1 MRSIRQI
8 VVRKN
13 SCRLSVVG
21 WKFGSCLNRGLRG
34 LRGFSGL
41 GIGVRNP
48 SHNRTTTNDSLKD
61 SHTPV
66 RFSSLDGSNLR
77 FSGLGIGVRNP
88 SHNRTTTNSSQQS
101 AVSGRESEFPPTESD
116 QQSAISKSRESEFPP
131 TESGQRSVVGNCL
144 KRDNPLNSRCQG
156 FV

>member
-101 AVSGRESEFPPTESD
+101 AVSSQRSGIGVPSYRERSAVSN
-116 QQSAISKSRESEFPP
+116 QQ
-131 TESGQRSVVGNCL
+131 ESGIGVPSYRERSAVSCRQLSEAG
-144 KRDNPLNSRCQG
+144 
-156 FV
+156 